1 MVYMTKDVDIGKP
14 TNEMYNNPFSYSN
27 EIIKK
32 IPLIGEK
39 FSYAKQ
45 TKEGQIN
52 IEKRWTTSIKK
63 IEIPVAYE
71 EIYVDGKKIES
82 YEDKEVL
89 QIGSKIKNKIK
100 HIFSQSKNQGQDNNL
115 TDYKADLIKVKHYD
129 PDNNILEGKENEER
143 RRSFPSSSSSSL
155 DIKNPRIENV
165 ITIWG
170 EEIIINK
177 RKVKLGEFV
186 IKKYEVTETKKVNI
200 ELITE
205 KLTIHHPNAPKEE
218 II

>member
-1 MVYMTKDVDIGKP
+1 MAKNSDNDKSLDAS
-14 TNEMYNNPFSYSN
+14 YNNPFSYGE
-27 EIIKK
+27 EIVKK

-39 FSYAKQ
+39 FSYTKQ
-45 TKEGQIN
+45 TKENQIN

-63 IEIPVAYE
+63 VEIPVSYE
-71 EIYVDGKKIES
+71 EVYIDGKKI
-82 YEDKEVL
+82 DTLNKKEVVK
-89 QIGSKIKNKIK
+89 IFTIIKNKINDV
-100 HIFSQSKNQGQDNNL
+100 FSHSKNQEHD
-115 TDYKADLIKVKHYD
+115 DYSDLLKVKHYD
-129 PDNNILEGKENEER
+129 ADSNIFNGKKNTENEQSMPL
-143 RRSFPSSSSSSL
+143 SFVKKTPKTE
-155 DIKNPRIENV
+155 DV

-186 IKKYEVTETKKVNI
+186 IKKYEVTETKKVEV

-205 KLTIHHPNAPKEE
+205 KLTIHQPDSSKEE